1 VKFRPR
7 FGSNRIHNTAFHHDE
22 IVIRA
27 GLYFSKWLFVLF
39 SMTVCRYTFQ
49 EDCDMELDQA
59 VLGRRS
65 IRAFLPDPIPRDK
78 IQKIVELARWAPSW
92 GNTQPWEIVV
102 ADGEKTPS
110 LAKAFQEEAMKGA
123 GPSPDIVMPIEF
135 PEPHKKRYIGL
146 GRDLLTAMGIARDDK
161 EGRRQHYLNMYKF
174 FGAPAVIYLV
184 IDGRLN
190 EPYSC
195 LDVGSIGTTICYAAV
210 QEGLGTIYLA
220 AAMHYPNIVKQVLD
234 VPEDKKV
241 VIGIAIGVPHPDAPA
256 SLFRSS
262 REPVENILRF
272 A

>member
-1 VKFRPR
+1 M
-7 FGSNRIHNTAFHHDE
+7 A
-22 IVIRA
+22 
-27 GLYFSKWLFVLF
+27 
-39 SMTVCRYTFQ
+39 VCKSTFQ
-49 EDCDMELDQA
+49 EACDMELDQA
-59 VLGRRS
+59 VQGRRS

-102 ADGEKTPS
+102 ADGEKTRS
-110 LAKAFQEEAMKGA
+110 LAKAFEEEVMKGA
-123 GPSPDIVMPIEF
+123 GPRSDILMPVEF
-135 PEPHKKRYIGL
+135 PELHKKRYIGL
-146 GRDLLTAMGIARDDK
+146 GRDLLTFLGVARDDA

-195 LDVGSIGTTICYAAV
+195 LDLGSIGTTICYAAV

-220 AAMHYPNIVKQVLD
+220 ASMHYPDIVKKVLEI
-234 VPEDKKV
+234 PEDKKV